1 MEALYAPM
9 LKNLAYSW
17 SKRKLNKFSDN
28 SAVYSK
34 IKKKKKKMKVSNS
47 VKMHPKAKS
56 KFSNLML
63 FLHLAWTSFLK
74 VHLQVP

>member
-34 IKKKKKKMKVSNS
+34 IKKKKKWKSQTQSKCT
-47 VKMHPKAKS
+47 PK
-56 KFSNLML
+56 
-63 FLHLAWTSFLK
+63 LK
-74 VHLQVP
+74 VNSAI